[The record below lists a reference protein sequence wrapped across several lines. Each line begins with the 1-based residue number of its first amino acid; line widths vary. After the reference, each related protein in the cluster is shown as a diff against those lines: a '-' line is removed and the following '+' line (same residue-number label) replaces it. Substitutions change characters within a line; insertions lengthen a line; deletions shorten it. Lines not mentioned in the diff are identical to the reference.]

1 MGVSFLTFDWTE
13 ISWITSPLMVPWWA
27 QVQVFTGFVI
37 FYWIMTPA
45 LYYTNVNI
53 FITVSRHYRPLT
65 RVHADLEPL
74 IFPDVLLV
82 ALRQVWEGV
91 QRVHGAY
98 GREEIQCDGVR

>member
-45 LYYTNVNI
+45 LYYTNVTTFFSINVDRCLPV
-53 FITVSRHYRPLT
+53 FT
-65 RVHADLEPL
+65 
-74 IFPDVLLV
+74 
-82 ALRQVWEGV
+82 
-91 QRVHGAY
+91 
-98 GREEIQCDGVR
+98 

>member
-45 LYYTNVNI
+45 LYYTNV
-53 FITVSRHYRPLT
+53 TVLLARYWPVLT
-65 RVHADLEPL
+65 LFHTDLEPC
-74 IFPDVLLV
+74 VLPHVLV
-82 ALRQVWEGV
+82 AALRQVWEGL
-91 QRVHGAY
+91 QRVNGAH
-98 GREEIQCDGVR
+98 GREVQCHRVR